1 MCNNPPP
8 PKKKNQRD
16 VHFSFFVY
24 ILFIFFI
31 YSEINSATNSNVCR
45 RQALKHSGHLC
56 GDKPQDDSFNH
67 KSQSAKLSL
76 SHQSVLQVSDLLLSV
91 NNPFKAT

>member
-1 MCNNPPP
+1 MLI
-8 PKKKNQRD
+8 
-16 VHFSFFVY
+16 FFFVY
-24 ILFIFFI
+24 ILFIYFFI
-31 YSEINSATNSNVCR
+31 YSEISSATNSNVCR

-67 KSQSAKLSL
+67 KSPSAKLSL
-76 SHQSVLQVSDLLLSV
+76 SHQSGLQISDLLLSV